1 MKFDIL
7 DSAEA
12 IANTVNEIGFLPF
25 FANEIKGFSIEEHC
39 PAELWFSDVCDG
51 PWEWKGPVI
60 RSGCLYGKFFRN
72 KAGFVSKEW
81 FADFANYRRD
91 GYDFDSRMDEGIA
104 NRKDAELYTAIAG
117 QGKILSKRLKEI
129 CNYRK
134 GGNTGFETVITRLQM
149 CAYVDICDFVYMTDK
164 SGKTYGWGVAEYST
178 PEHRF
183 GYDAVTAAYKRDP
196 SESFERIVRHLQS
209 VFPEASETA
218 IRKAMSIR
226 PV

>member
-1 MKFDIL
+1 MKIRTL
-7 DSAEA
+7 DSPEA
-12 IANTVNEIGFLPF
+12 IAQTVNEIGFLPF
-25 FANEIKGFSIEEHC
+25 FANEIKGFSVEEHT
-39 PAELWFSDVCDG
+39 PAELWFSDTTDG

-60 RSGCLYGKFFRN
+60 RNGCLYGKFFRN

-104 NRKDAELYTAIAG
+104 NRKDAELYTAIAKEG
-117 QGKILSKRLKEI
+117 VVLSKRLKELTG
-129 CNYRK
+129 YRK

-149 CAYVDICDFVYMTDK
+149 CAYVDICNFVYMTDK
-164 SGKTYGWGVAEYST
+164 RGKTYGWGVAEYST

-196 SESFERIVRHLQS
+196 AESFERVVSHLQS
-209 VFPEASETA
+209 VFFDADQEA
-218 IRKAMSIR
+218 IRKIIKF
-226 PV
+226 

>member
-1 MKFDIL
+1 MKFYKL

-12 IANTVNEIGFLPF
+12 VARLVNELGFLPF
-25 FANEIKGFSIEEHC
+25 FANEITGFSVEEHC
-39 PAELWFSDVCDG
+39 PSELWFSDVLDG

-72 KAGFVSKEW
+72 KAGYVSQEW

-104 NRKDAELYTAIAG
+104 PKKDCDVYTAVVK
-117 QGKILSKRLKEI
+117 QGKLLSKKLKEV

-134 GGNTGFETVITRLQM
+134 GGNVGFETVLTRLQM
-149 CAYVDICDFVYMTDK
+149 QTYIDTSDFVYMTDK
-164 SGKTYGWGVAEYST
+164 TGKAYGWGVAEYST
-178 PEHRF
+178 PEYRF

-196 SESFERIVRHLQS
+196 QESFERIVRHLQN
-209 VFPEASETA
+209 VFPDASESS
-218 IRKAMSIR
+218 IRKIIAF
-226 PV
+226 